1 MRKGIIG
8 LALIIVIACH
18 ACCIDDKNVDPTNNV
33 SAESYRACVVKV
45 QSNLVGNII
54 PSLQAMKT
62 GDLASPSP
70 QHTAKWWDAKIGLMS
85 DTATLCSD
93 TLAGSNVGTGGG
105 K

>member
-1 MRKGIIG
+1 MRKRIG
-8 LALIIVIACH
+8 YLVLAAVISGGLV

-54 PSLQAMKT
+54 PSLRVMRDS
-62 GDLASPSP
+62 DLASPSP
-70 QHTAKWWDAKIGLMS
+70 QHTAKWWDAKIGLVS

-93 TLAGSNVGTGGG
+93 TLAGSNVGIG